1 MANPLFNLLNR
12 NNMTNNNMTNM
23 INSFKAF
30 SANFQGD
37 PRARVQHLLNTGQM
51 SQAQFNQLRDM
62 ANQFQNILNH

>member
-1 MANPLFNLLNR
+1 MANPLFNLFNK
-12 NNMTNNNMTNM
+12 NNMANNNMINM
-23 INSFKAF
+23 INSFKSF

>member
-1 MANPLFNLLNR
+1 MANPIFNLLNG
-12 NNMTNNNMTNM
+12 NSFPNNNMAAM
-23 INSFKAF
+23 INSFKNF